1 MPDSA
6 SIFNDL
12 IREFGFSGMD
22 IRPQE
27 RTATLFARP
36 KPREGTLMRIAAWG
50 MCATLSTAL
59 LVFVA
64 QTPAGGERIKL
75 ALAGLD
81 DPVQPVAASADADL
95 VVRSL
100 EARVATLTG
109 DRDRLAKRVAAL
121 ENGFDDLTGSVG
133 KQGSAPPAPAGERSE
148 PVAMVVA
155 VAPPLINPLATPP
168 AGIAS
173 ILPETPKSEPQPAAA
188 ETAAPEAS
196 APETAPANEVPL
208 PPERAVASA
217 EPAEAA
223 RPAEAAKPAAPVHVR
238 PEFGVEL
245 ATEAN
250 LESLRKRWSGV
261 KANYGPL
268 LLGLSPVAV
277 RDQHPGSTNVRLVA
291 GPLPSLTAARQL
303 CARFARL
310 NGDCWPARI
319 NPADV
324 IQR

>member
-1 MPDSA
+1 
-6 SIFNDL
+6 
-12 IREFGFSGMD
+12 MD
-22 IRPQE
+22 IRPPE

-36 KPREGTLMRIAAWG
+36 KPRDGTLLRLAAWG
-50 MCATLSTAL
+50 SCATMSAAL

-64 QTPAGGERIKL
+64 QTSAGGARIKL
-75 ALAGLD
+75 ALSGLD
-81 DPVQPVAASADADL
+81 EPVQPAAAHAGDDPL
-95 VVRSL
+95 VRSL
-100 EARVATLTG
+100 EARVAALTG

-133 KQGSAPPAPAGERSE
+133 KQSAAPPPASPAVIERHE

-168 AGIAS
+168 AGVAS
-173 ILPETPKSEPQPAAA
+173 ILPETPKPQPAV
-188 ETAAPEAS
+188 PEAS
-196 APETAPANEVPL
+196 APETAPAAEVPL

-223 RPAEAAKPAAPVHVR
+223 RPAETPKPAAAAHSR
-238 PEFGVEL
+238 AEFGIEL
-245 ATEAN
+245 ATEPN
-250 LESLRKRWSGV
+250 MEGLRKRWAGV

-303 CARFARL
+303 CARFAAV